1 MLTRPP
7 AQGLTFISSL
17 CFSSQ
22 TFSRK
27 ETLSWSPPLLEI
39 FLPWRRRAHPPGMPR
54 PPLLLCC
61 ARRST
66 PKPNLDFVC
75 KNKNYRVYMCTPM
88 SYAGSAPAAHF
99 LGLCMAVLCFSGYCL
114 NFWSAWRLPFLFG
127 KKVSD
132 NSLVFASHSC
142 RAWFLYV
149 CFPGA
154 YKISAVMQG
163 APPDQMGASYPH
175 MFLILLLLH
184 GANAASKAPAGPKWQ
199 TLSGILFL
207 FFFFC
212 RYPYTYQDFQ
222 AF

>member
-1 MLTRPP
+1 M
-7 AQGLTFISSL
+7 FVFNS
-17 CFSSQ
+17 
-22 TFSRK
+22 
-27 ETLSWSPPLLEI
+27 
-39 FLPWRRRAHPPGMPR
+39 
-54 PPLLLCC
+54 LLLL
-61 ARRST
+61 T
-66 PKPNLDFVC
+66 
-75 KNKNYRVYMCTPM
+75 
-88 SYAGSAPAAHF
+88 AHF

-114 NFWSAWRLPFLFG
+114 NFWSAWRLPVLFG
-127 KKVSD
+127 KKVAD

-207 FFFFC
+207 FCFFC
-212 RYPYTYQDFQ
+212 RYSFTYQGFQ
-222 AF
+222 AFVLFYLPFQDSSSLMCNCSAMSPSC